1 MYVCM
6 YYLFII
12 HILSMYKSSSYL
24 FYLPIIN
31 HLISIIYLPI
41 YYLSLLSVSI
51 IFHLSVLSIIVLLP
65 IVPLFIIY
73 YLCMYVSIYIYY
85 LSLYVHLYTY
95 QSPVNLVSH
104 LLQCTVSVWLSALNL
119 DLNVLGSLVS
129 QGIVSEYL
137 KLLIHVTWEILR
149 HTKAIHA
156 SGLHSN
162 LNSNTAR

>member
-1 MYVCM
+1 MDVYIYVCM

-31 HLISIIYLPI
+31 RLISIIYLPI

-73 YLCMYVSIYIYY
+73 YLCMYVSIYIYIICLY
-85 LSLYVHLYTY
+85 MSIYILTNHLSIL
-95 QSPVNLVSH
+95 SPISY
-104 LLQCTVSVWLSALNL
+104 
-119 DLNVLGSLVS
+119 NVLLVCGC
-129 QGIVSEYL
+129 QHL
-137 KLLIHVTWEILR
+137 TWISMFL
-149 HTKAIHA
+149 AV
-156 SGLHSN
+156 
-162 LNSNTAR
+162 

>member
-1 MYVCM
+1 M

-31 HLISIIYLPI
+31 RLISIIYLPI

-73 YLCMYVSIYIYY
+73 YLCMYVSIYIYILSVSICPFIY
-85 LSLYVHLYTY
+85 LPITC
-95 QSPVNLVSH
+95 QS
-104 LLQCTVSVWLSALNL
+104 CLSALNL

-162 LNSNTAR
+162 LSSNTAR